1 LIKRLGYLLVIGM
14 IFVVGSNIARAME
27 PADQRIYQQITREI
41 DKTFRNNPTD
51 LQVDV
56 KDAIVTINGYVDT
69 GAQKYVLEMIVRR
82 NSDVRNFNNQIRIR
96 GVKEKTDY
104 TWD

>member
-1 LIKRLGYLLVIGM
+1 MIKRLGYLLVIG
-14 IFVVGSNIARAME
+14 IVFAVCSDVARAMD

-41 DKTFRNNPTD
+41 DKTFQNNPAD

-104 TWD
+104 TWN

>member
-1 LIKRLGYLLVIGM
+1 MINRLGYLLVIGM
-14 IFVVGSNIARAME
+14 MFVVGSNIARAME

-41 DKTFRNNPTD
+41 DKTFQNNPTD

>member
-1 LIKRLGYLLVIGM
+1 M

>member
-1 LIKRLGYLLVIGM
+1 MIKCLGYLFGIWMVLLAN
-14 IFVVGSNIARAME
+14 SDIADAME

-41 DKTFRNNPTD
+41 DKTFQNSQAD
-51 LQVDV
+51 LQVAV

>member
-1 LIKRLGYLLVIGM
+1 MIKRLGYLLAIGM
-14 IFVVGSNIARAME
+14 MFAVCSDVARAMD
-27 PADQRIYQQITREI
+27 PADKRIYQQITREI
-41 DKTFRNNPTD
+41 DKTFQNNPTD

-69 GAQKYVLEMIVRR
+69 GAQRYVLEMIVRR

>member
-1 LIKRLGYLLVIGM
+1 MIKRLGYLLVIGM

>member
-1 LIKRLGYLLVIGM
+1 LIKRLGYLLGVWMVVVIYSGVAYA
-14 IFVVGSNIARAME
+14 ID
-27 PADQRIYQQITREI
+27 PADQRIYQNITRQI
-41 DKTFRNNPTD
+41 DKTFKNNPAD
-51 LQVDV
+51 VQVDV

>member
-1 LIKRLGYLLVIGM
+1 MINRLGYLLVIGM
-14 IFVVGSNIARAME
+14 MFVVGSNIARAME

-41 DKTFRNNPTD
+41 DKTFQNNPTD

-104 TWD
+104 SWD